1 MKLKN
6 IFKDNKNKKGF
17 MGFVFFF
24 LILFTILIIGVI
36 GTLTVAIVEYTS
48 EVITPVMQDIGMAG
62 STNVSQAAEYTFGTV
77 DKLVG
82 SLSWL
87 LAFGYVAMLIFSI
100 IFVVSYN
107 FNPNP
112 VFIGIYFVFVI
123 LLIFGAIILSNMYE
137 DLYNSTDEVIGD
149 GLKEQVA
156 MSFMILHSP
165 WILSLIAF
173 IVGIY
178 IFAGKQSEQQGGFD
192 I

>member
-137 DLYNSTDEVIGD
+137 DLYNSNDEVIGD

>member
-1 MKLKN
+1 
-6 IFKDNKNKKGF
+6 
-17 MGFVFFF
+17 
-24 LILFTILIIGVI
+24 
-36 GTLTVAIVEYTS
+36 
-48 EVITPVMQDIGMAG
+48 MQDIGMAG

>member
-77 DKLVG
+77 DKLIG